1 MAKKLR
7 PANKNKTFRVPAPLE
22 ARLERR
28 ALAGEQSV
36 NQLVLQLLEQ
46 GLPQTSP
53 FGRIRA
59 LGERLARERPASK
72 GPIPRFTKAELHE
85 DEE

>member
-1 MAKKLR
+1 MPKKTL
-7 PANKNKTFRVPAPLE
+7 PTSKNKTFRIPSPLE

-28 ALAGEQSV
+28 AVADHRSV

-59 LGERLARERPASK
+59 LGERLARERNARHGPAAHFSK
-72 GPIPRFTKAELHE
+72 QELHE
-85 DEE
+85 GGE